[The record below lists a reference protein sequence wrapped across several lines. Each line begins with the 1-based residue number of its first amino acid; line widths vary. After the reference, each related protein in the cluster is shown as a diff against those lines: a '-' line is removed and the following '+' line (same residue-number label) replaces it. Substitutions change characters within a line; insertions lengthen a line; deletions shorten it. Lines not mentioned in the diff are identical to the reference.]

1 MNPAP
6 SEAVRTLREP
16 ATIRERCANITAA
29 VEAGDSA
36 WFSIDDSRR
45 RHTAQLVAELTL
57 RQYPRLEVPYHSRWR
72 HFETGGIDRL
82 QTLRS
87 LIGPGQ
93 DQALARA
100 SLDLAV
106 VSVLLDAG
114 AGARWHWQEPGGAIH
129 TRSEGLGVA
138 SFHAFVNGAFSSER
152 DKPLQVDAQGLRR
165 IDAPRLAGL
174 FQVSPDN
181 PLLGLEARAALLRR
195 LGEALDTGESVF
207 GVLGGPARP
216 GALFDLFSGKV
227 QGSTIEAAELLR
239 ALLDHFS
246 GVWLTPSRLDGMPL
260 GDVWQHRNAGGR
272 GGSAGWVAFH
282 KLSQWLA
289 YSLIEPFESAGF
301 QVAGLD
307 ALTALPEYRNG
318 GLLIDSGWL
327 QLRDAARTPHSWRV
341 DDELVIEWRALT
353 VSLIDRLAP
362 SVRGLLKRDA
372 QQLPL
377 ASLLQGGTWGAGRQ
391 LAMQLRGGLP
401 PLSIE
406 TDGTVF

>member
-36 WFSIDDSRR
+36 WFRIDDSRCAY
-45 RHTAQLVAELTL
+45 TARLVAELTL
-57 RQYPRLEVPYHSRWR
+57 RQYPGLNVPYHSRWR
-72 HFETGGIDRL
+72 HFEAGGIDL
-82 QTLRS
+82 VQTLRG
-87 LIGPGQ
+87 LIGPWQ
-93 DQALARA
+93 DEALARA

-114 AGARWHWQEPGGAIH
+114 AGPDWSWQEPGGTIH

-152 DKPLQVDAQGLRR
+152 GKPLQVDARGLQR
-165 IDAPRLAGL
+165 IDAPHLATL
-174 FQVSPDN
+174 LQVSPDN
-181 PLLGLEARAALLRR
+181 PLLGLEGRAALLRR
-195 LGEALDTGESVF
+195 LGEALETQESAF
-207 GVLGGPARP
+207 GLFGGPARP
-216 GALFDLFSGKV
+216 GALFDLLAGKT

-246 GVWLTPSRLDGMPL
+246 SVWLTPSRIDDTPL
-260 GDVWQHRNAGGR
+260 GDVWRHRRAGGR
-272 GGSAGWVAFH
+272 GDSAGWAPFH

-289 YSLIEPFESAGF
+289 YSLVEPFESAGF

-327 QLRDAARTPHSWRV
+327 QLRDAARGPRSWQV
-341 DDELVIEWRALT
+341 GDELVIEWRALT
-353 VSLIDRLAP
+353 VCLIDKLAE
-362 SVRGLLKRDA
+362 SVRGLLKLDA

-377 ASLLQGGTWGAGRQ
+377 ASLLQGGTWGTGRQ
-391 LAMQLRGGLP
+391 LAMELRSGLP